1 MISKG
6 DIVEFRNWYRCEVL
20 DIRDGYL
27 VIQPFCN
34 AWIVVRPSDV
44 RLVKRADKKEW
55 TTDKPADRPLTQEQI
70 DLKNSPLG
78 ITLGL

>member
-34 AWIVVRPSDV
+34 ARIVVRPSDV
-44 RLVKRADKKEW
+44 RLVKRAANN
-55 TTDKPADRPLTQEQI
+55 PVNPV
-70 DLKNSPLG
+70 NPV
-78 ITLGL
+78 